1 MPQMQVVGGVWSATP
16 TPFTNDL
23 QVDTVAVKR
32 LVDHHRRLGVSGLF
46 LAGTCGEGAWMT
58 DRQKQ
63 TLVESVVKHAKGK
76 LLIAVQVTDNSA
88 ARILDNIR
96 AAKENGADLAV
107 IAPPFFMVNA
117 TPANVLALY
126 TQAIRE
132 STLPVGVYDRGK
144 YSNVQVADAILPKI
158 YAEKNV
164 VLIKDSSTDAGR
176 RDIALAA
183 RRKRPGLRLLTGYE
197 FEVVSYLQAGYD
209 GLLLGGGIFNGY
221 LARLIMD
228 AVAAGKLPLAERLQ
242 RRLVRMN
249 QDAYGGKKLSCWLSG
264 LKKLMV
270 EMGVFRSWKS
280 YLNYPLSPSC
290 IKAIQRMVKKDAD
303 VLFPQEN

>member
-1 MPQMQVVGGVWSATP
+1 MP
-16 TPFTNDL
+16 
-23 QVDTVAVKR
+23 
-32 LVDHHRRLGVSGLF
+32 
-46 LAGTCGEGAWMT
+46 
-58 DRQKQ
+58 DRQKR
-63 TLVESVVKHAKGK
+63 TLVQTVVQHAKGK
-76 LLIAVQVTDNSA
+76 MLIAVQVTDNSA

-96 AAKENGADLAV
+96 VAKEDGADIAV
-107 IAPPFFMVNA
+107 IAPPPFLMNA
-117 TPANVLALY
+117 TPENVLALY

-132 STLPVGVYDRGK
+132 SSLPVGIYDRGK
-144 YSNVQVADAILPKI
+144 NSTVQVEDAILPKI

-164 VLIKDSSTDAGR
+164 VLIKDSTVDPVR

-197 FEVVSYLQAGYD
+197 FEVISYLQAGYD

-221 LARLIMD
+221 IARLIMD
-228 AVAAGKLPLAERLQ
+228 AVAAGKLPLAEKLQ

-249 QDAYGGKKLSCWLSG
+249 HDAYGGKKLTCWLTG

-280 YLNYPLSPSC
+280 YYNYPLTPSC

-303 VLFPQEN
+303 VLFP

>member
-1 MPQMQVVGGVWSATP
+1 MPQIQVVGGVWSATP
-16 TPFTNDL
+16 TPFTSDL
-23 QVDTVAVKR
+23 QIDTEAVKR
-32 LVDHHRRLGVSGLF
+32 LVDHHRRLGVNGLF

-58 DRQKQ
+58 DRQKR
-63 TLVESVVKHAKGK
+63 TLVETVVKHAKGK
-76 LLIAVQVTDNSA
+76 ILLAVQVTDNSA

-96 AAKENGADLAV
+96 SAKEEGADLAV
-107 IAPPFFMVNA
+107 IAPPFFLMNA
-117 TPANVLALY
+117 TPENVLALY
-126 TQAIRE
+126 TQAIRG
-132 STLPVGVYDRGK
+132 SSLPVGVYDRGK
-144 YSNVQVADAILPKI
+144 YSSVSVVDVILPKI
-158 YAEKNV
+158 YAEENV

-197 FEVVSYLQAGYD
+197 FEVISYLQAGYD

-228 AVAAGKLPLAERLQ
+228 AVAAGKLLLAESLQ

-249 QDAYGGKKLSCWLSG
+249 QDAYGGKKLACWLSG
-264 LKKLMV
+264 LKRLMV

-280 YLNYPLSPSC
+280 YLNYPLTPSC
-290 IKAIQRMVKKDAD
+290 INAIQRMIKKDAD
-303 VLFPQEN
+303 VLFP